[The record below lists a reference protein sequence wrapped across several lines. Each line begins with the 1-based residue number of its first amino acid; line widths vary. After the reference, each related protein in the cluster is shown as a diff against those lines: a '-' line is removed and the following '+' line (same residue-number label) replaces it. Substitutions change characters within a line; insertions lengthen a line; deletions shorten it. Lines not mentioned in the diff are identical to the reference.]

1 MVLSSFPS
9 KFCFLLGIRFVFI
22 RLGYG
27 LWVKKPPQVSSLQ
40 DTWRSLCS
48 GISFDF
54 QEIWLHSNASPSQGM
69 LNQVTLWGFDA
80 SFNPSFEPNSLGPRE
95 HSTTATGH
103 SQISQAH
110 APKQESI
117 KRKFLKEES
126 SEGQRFPCQSP
137 FPWPPMA
144 AEPSN
149 STFEPFLAALIPELP
164 TDKALPT
171 LLRLSQK

>member
-80 SFNPSFEPNSLGPRE
+80 SFNPSFEPEFPRTE
-95 HSTTATGH
+95 GTLHDGDWTQPDLSGTC
-103 SQISQAH
+103 
-110 APKQESI
+110 PKAGI
-117 KRKFLKEES
+117 HKKE
-126 SEGQRFPCQSP
+126 
-137 FPWPPMA
+137 
-144 AEPSN
+144 
-149 STFEPFLAALIPELP
+149 IPEGGI
-164 TDKALPT
+164 
-171 LLRLSQK
+171 LRGAEIPMPISLSLAPHGCRAFQQHI